1 MTIAFWTILAAA
13 LLPILSAGIA
23 KGGDK
28 TFDNAAPRA
37 WLDAQ
42 SGWRRRANWAQQNHL
57 EAFPPFAAAVLVAG
71 IAGAPQHW
79 ADALAVAFVVL
90 RVGYR
95 RLCVRP
101 AEPALATVG
110 ARLRLRGRA
119 VRHLRIRRI
128 AP

>member
-90 RVGYR
+90 RVGYTAAYVSDR
-95 RLCVRP
+95 PSLRSLLWVLGFACV
-101 AEPALATVG
+101 VG
-110 ARLRLRGRA
+110 LFAISA
-119 VRHLRIRRI
+119 
-128 AP
+128 